1 MGEELK
7 CQFCSLGFTSVYK
20 IIPHIY
26 FGHRKKVT
34 KYVREH
40 GEVALRCPAKCD
52 FKASRPVDK
61 GSGPDLVFPALS
73 QVLAE
78 QEAHMVERH
87 TEESKLTVCPYCQ
100 IGLEQLVYWEHLE
113 EHMGAGPNT
122 KTPPKPEQPTPPK
135 PEQPNPPKPEQQSTV
150 TDQTERSS
158 QLEKTNVSQGVLS
171 DPTSAAVDQRKVHDG
186 EASSAPTIPCADPS
200 HGEPSTSVVK
210 ASMDHSPDVKE
221 QEEIQPAVSKAEP
234 CGTKDAVTKEEE
246 SAAKILPKE
255 EETLRKQALEEEA
268 RKEEL
273 EENLRKQALEEE
285 ARKQALEEEAR
296 KKALEE
302 EACKQAKE
310 EEARKKALE
319 EEARKQALEEEARK
333 EEEMKRQARQ
343 EEMRKQAIEEEIK
356 KQAKQ
361 EEIRNKL
368 KEIERKIAEKKRED
382 KKKAD
387 EEAAAAAAA
396 AHLKAEEECAEADR
410 LIREGEAAE
419 AERKAKEEKAQK
431 SAIRKSKEEKA
442 VDLVRSNEQSD
453 VNEEQ
458 RLSAAVE
465 ARMKEEES
473 KKTTLP
479 AVTPEKPG
487 AVKRKSGSENSS
499 SRTSPT
505 VGASPR
511 EEKRSPGD
519 PVGRSRRSDEVLKP
533 EEKTRKLS
541 GKSDQERKVVDQEKV
556 RRESGKKTSGGAW
569 DVVDKVAVE
578 KPKPVL
584 TEEMEREIIFGSF
597 KKEKKVEKK
606 EEVMPPTKKVD
617 KKESREEKL
626 QSVRKE
632 IEARFREE
640 EERRRKEK
648 EDREE
653 KMRKE
658 REKQRKHEEKLQK
671 EREKAQKEREKL
683 LKERRE
689 EQKRQKVDDELLV
702 KEAAEEIEQD
712 EAMDTTENEAEAEEE
727 PPKSPEFTNPY
738 ERIKEEI
745 LKMEKEKAEMDR
757 KRQME
762 KEAEEREEA
771 EEEEEESRS
780 PSVSR
785 RQSLPSSTPAVEETR
800 TVRMVTP
807 PRTVKMI
814 STPPPTLAGDG
825 DDDDLDDLEML
836 MRDFKEAES
845 KEKVL
850 TPSRAPPAPKVNSLA
865 LLRDSYGAKRARSPS
880 PKESKSVTI
889 PSGFDADGHPLPGGG
904 GDLPLLA
911 RATNS
916 TALAIMGPAKKE
928 KGRSRS
934 STQLECSLCKE
945 EASATSYISAYQLLS
960 HVFLAHR
967 KKIVSRSRKARGMT
981 LACPEGCGFVTRQ
994 SAQVSITC
1002 EILP

>member
-40 GEVALRCPAKCD
+40 GEVVLRCPAKCD
-52 FKASRPVDK
+52 FNASRPVDK

-78 QEAHMVERH
+78 QETHMVEMH
-87 TEESKLTVCPYCQ
+87 TEELKLTVCPYCN
-100 IGLEQLVYWEHLE
+100 IDLEQLVYWEHLE
-113 EHMGAGPNT
+113 EHMGAAPNT
-122 KTPPKPEQPTPPK
+122 KTPPKPEQPTAPK
-135 PEQPNPPKPEQQSTV
+135 HEQSRPDESETGN
-150 TDQTERSS
+150 
-158 QLEKTNVSQGVLS
+158 QLEQTGVGQVLS
-171 DPTSAAVDQRKVHDG
+171 QEEGCES
-186 EASSAPTIPCADPS
+186 S
-200 HGEPSTSVVK
+200 HGEPSTSVVRAPSLVEENK
-210 ASMDHSPDVKE
+210 SPCSE
-221 QEEIQPAVSKAEP
+221 AIQPTVNEAKLGSNDDTRER
-234 CGTKDAVTKEEE
+234 KEFISSGNAASNEE
-246 SAAKILPKE
+246 
-255 EETLRKQALEEEA
+255 EEEA
-268 RKEEL
+268 LQK
-273 EENLRKQALEEE
+273 KQEAAEE
-285 ARKQALEEEAR
+285 ARKQALEEEER
-296 KKALEE
+296 KRALEE
-302 EACKQAKE
+302 EERRQ
-310 EEARKKALE
+310 ALE
-319 EEARKQALEEEARK
+319 EEMKKQALEEEMKKQAL
-333 EEEMKRQARQ
+333 EEEMKKQVQQ
-343 EEMRKQAIEEEIK
+343 EEMRRQAIEEEIK

-382 KKKAD
+382 KKKAED
-387 EEAAAAAAA
+387 EAAAAAAA

-419 AERKAKEEKAQK
+419 AERKAKEEKALKATNRQ
-431 SAIRKSKEEKA
+431 SKEEKPIDIA
-442 VDLVRSNEQSD
+442 QGANEGANEQPE

-458 RLSAAVE
+458 ILSAAVE
-465 ARMKEEES
+465 ASMKEEEG
-473 KKTTLP
+473 KKTLP
-479 AVTPEKPG
+479 GVTPEKPG

-499 SRTSPT
+499 SSSRTSPI

-511 EEKRSPGD
+511 EEKKSPGD
-519 PVGRSRRSDEVLKP
+519 PVGRSRRSDDGLKT

-541 GKSDQERKVVDQEKV
+541 GKPEQERKVGEQEKV

-569 DVVDKVAVE
+569 DVVEKVAVE

-606 EEVMPPTKKVD
+606 EMKEEVMPPTKKID

-632 IEARFREE
+632 IESRFREE
-640 EERRRKEK
+640 EDRRKKEK
-648 EDREE
+648 QEREE
-653 KMRKE
+653 RMKKE

-671 EREKAQKEREKL
+671 EREKL
-683 LKERRE
+683 LKEKRE
-689 EQKRQKVDDELLV
+689 ERKRQKVDKELLV
-702 KEAAEEIEQD
+702 KEAAADVEQEY
-712 EAMDTTENEAEAEEE
+712 EAMDTTEIEAEVEAEEE
-727 PPKSPEFTNPY
+727 PRSPEFTNPY

-745 LKMEKEKAEMDR
+745 LKMEKEKAEMDK

-771 EEEEEESRS
+771 EEEEEEESRS
-780 PSVSR
+780 PSRSR
-785 RQSLPSSTPAVEETR
+785 GQSIPSSFTPVEETR

-814 STPPPTLAGDG
+814 STPPRAGDG

-850 TPSRAPPAPKVNSLA
+850 TPARPPPAAKVDSLA
-865 LLRDSYGAKRARSPS
+865 LLRDSYGAKKARSPS
-880 PKESKSVTI
+880 PTETKSATI
-889 PSGFDADGHPLPGGG
+889 PSGFDADGHPLPGAGS
-904 GDLPLLA
+904 PLLA
-911 RATNS
+911 RATTS
-916 TALAIMGPAKKE
+916 AALAIMGPAKKD
-928 KGRSRS
+928 KSNTS
-934 STQLECSLCKE
+934 STQLECSVCKE
-945 EASATSYISAYQLLS
+945 EASATSHAYISAYQLLS

-994 SAQVSITC
+994 SAQVYVLFST
-1002 EILP
+1002 LVL